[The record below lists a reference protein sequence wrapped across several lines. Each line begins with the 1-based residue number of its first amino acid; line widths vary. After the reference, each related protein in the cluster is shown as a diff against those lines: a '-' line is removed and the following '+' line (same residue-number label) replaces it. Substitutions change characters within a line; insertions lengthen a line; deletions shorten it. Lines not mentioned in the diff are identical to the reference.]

1 MTKKKPGKK
10 QEDFFDVMPFGN
22 DDYSDDMM
30 VDVMGSMLEATNN
43 QMTMALELTK
53 LIVANSQVKDMEE
66 YVFSIFK
73 KAVKVVGENYPLK
86 NIME

>member
-10 QEDFFDVMPFGN
+10 QEDFFDVIPLDDN
-22 DDYSDDMM
+22 DYSDDMM
-30 VDVMGSMLEATNN
+30 VDVMGNMLEATNN
-43 QMTMALELTK
+43 QMAMALELTK
-53 LIVANSQVKDMEE
+53 LITANSQVKDMEE